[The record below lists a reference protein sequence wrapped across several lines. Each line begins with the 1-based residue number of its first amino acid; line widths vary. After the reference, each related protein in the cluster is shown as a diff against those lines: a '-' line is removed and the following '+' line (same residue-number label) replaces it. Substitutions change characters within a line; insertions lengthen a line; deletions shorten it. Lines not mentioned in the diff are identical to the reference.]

1 MDVQDL
7 YKEIIVDHNR
17 SPRNFRRIES
27 PTHCAEGFN
36 PLCGD
41 KLNLYLT
48 VDGNVITDIAFEG
61 AGCAISIASASLLT
75 EALKGQSVDDAT
87 VLFERMRRLF
97 VEQDDPDDLGALGK
111 LAALGGVRQYPSRIK
126 CANLSW
132 HALHAALESSEADA
146 SASASTE

>member
-17 SPRNFRRIES
+17 SPRNFRRIEQ
-27 PTHCAEGFN
+27 PTHHAEGFN

-41 KLNLYLT
+41 KLHLYLT
-48 VDGNVITDIAFEG
+48 VDGDTIKDIAFEG
-61 AGCAISIASASLLT
+61 SGCAISVASASMLT
-75 EALKGQSVDDAT
+75 EALRGKSIDEAQQ
-87 VLFERMRRLF
+87 LFERMRALF
-97 VEQDDPDDLGALGK
+97 TDQGEQDDLDALGK

-132 HALHAALESSEADA
+132 HALHSALTTNAAP
-146 SASASTE
+146 ASTE

>member
-17 SPRNFRRIES
+17 SPRNFRRIEA
-27 PTHCAEGFN
+27 PTHQAEGFN

-41 KLNLYLT
+41 KLCLYLT
-48 VDGNVITDIAFEG
+48 VDGNTIRDVAFEG
-61 AGCAISIASASLLT
+61 SGCAISVASASMLT
-75 EALKGQSVDDAT
+75 EALIGKNVDEAEA
-87 VLFERMRRLF
+87 LFERMRQLF
-97 VEQDDPDDLGALGK
+97 TDQGEQADLDALGK

-132 HALHAALESSEADA
+132 HALHAALSPDTN
-146 SASASTE
+146 SASTE

>member
-17 SPRNFRRIES
+17 SPRNFRRIDE
-27 PTHCAEGFN
+27 PTHDAEGFN

-41 KLNLYLT
+41 KLHLYL
-48 VDGNVITDIAFEG
+48 VIDGDTIRDIAFEG
-61 AGCAISIASASLLT
+61 SGCAISVASASMLT
-75 EALKGQSVDDAT
+75 EALRGKSVDEAQR
-87 VLFERMRRLF
+87 LFERMRALF
-97 VEQDDPDDLGALGK
+97 TDQGEQADLDALGK

-132 HALHAALESSEADA
+132 HALHAALTQKSDA
-146 SASASTE
+146 ASTE

>member
-7 YKEIIVDHNR
+7 YKDIIVDHNR

-27 PTHCAEGFN
+27 PTHQAEGFN

-41 KLNLYLT
+41 KLNLTMT
-48 VDGNVITDIAFEG
+48 VDGDTITDIAFEG
-61 AGCAISIASASLLT
+61 SGCAISVASASMLT
-75 EALKGQSVDDAT
+75 EALQGKKIDEAQQ
-87 VLFERMRRLF
+87 LFERMRTLF
-97 VEQDDPDDLGALGK
+97 TDQGDQNNLDELGK

-132 HALHAALESSEADA
+132 HALRAALDQGAI
-146 SASASTE
+146 SASTE

>member
-17 SPRNFRRIES
+17 SPRNFRRIDE
-27 PTHCAEGFN
+27 PTHQAEGFN

-41 KLNLYLT
+41 KLKLYLT
-48 VDGNVITDIAFEG
+48 VDSDVIKDIAFEG
-61 AGCAISIASASLLT
+61 SGCAISVASASMLT
-75 EALKGQSVDDAT
+75 EALLGKNIDDAGR
-87 VLFERMRRLF
+87 LFERMRALF
-97 VEQDDPDDLGALGK
+97 TEQGDQENLDELGK

-132 HALHAALESSEADA
+132 HALHAALDQGVD
-146 SASASTE
+146 SATTE

>member
-17 SPRNFRRIES
+17 SPRNFRRIDA
-27 PTHCAEGFN
+27 PTHQAEGFN

-41 KLNLYLT
+41 KLHLYLT
-48 VDGNVITDIAFEG
+48 IDGDTISDIAFEG
-61 AGCAISIASASLLT
+61 SGCAISVASASMMT
-75 EALKGQSVDDAT
+75 DALRGKSVDEAQQ
-87 VLFERMRRLF
+87 LFERMRALF
-97 VEQDDPDDLGALGK
+97 TDQGEQGDLDALGK

-132 HALHAALESSEADA
+132 HALHAALTADA
-146 SASASTE
+146 AATASTE